1 MTGHTVR
8 GAIKLRRGR
17 EARAR
22 AGHPWVYAGEIEEV
36 VGDPIGG
43 DVVDVLSSSG
53 AFIGRGY
60 VNFKSQIAIRM
71 LTWRDEPVDDQWFV
85 RTLSKAVEHRR
96 LIAPG
101 CRAMRLVHSEGDG
114 LPGLIVDA
122 YDDCLV
128 FQFLTLG
135 MDLRRALLVPA
146 LMQLWGAKHAYER
159 SDVRSRE
166 YEGLEQRAGF
176 LSQPFDV
183 NRSIVE
189 NGFRFMVDVERGQK
203 TGHFLD
209 QRENRASLAGYCEG
223 RKVLDCFS
231 YTGAFAVHAAGYGA
245 ARVTAVD
252 ISASALEQ
260 ARRNAALNGFDDRVQ
275 LVEANVFDYLREKA
289 SSPEA
294 RGSYDMVI
302 LDPPAFTKTRHAT
315 ESALRGY
322 KEINLRAA
330 HLLADGGILVTSSCS
345 HHVDDY
351 TFVQVV
357 ESALKDAG
365 RRARALEHRG
375 QGRDHPVL
383 AGVPETSYL
392 KFLVL
397 QMV

>member
-1 MTGHTVR
+1 
-8 GAIKLRRGR
+8 
-17 EARAR
+17 
-22 AGHPWVYAGEIEEV
+22 
-36 VGDPIGG
+36 
-43 DVVDVLSSSG
+43 
-53 AFIGRGY
+53 
-60 VNFKSQIAIRM
+60 
-71 LTWRDEPVDDQWFV
+71 
-85 RTLSKAVEHRR
+85 
-96 LIAPG
+96 
-101 CRAMRLVHSEGDG
+101 
-114 LPGLIVDA
+114 
-122 YDDCLV
+122 
-128 FQFLTLG
+128 
-135 MDLRRALLVPA
+135 
-146 LMQLWGAKHAYER
+146 
-159 SDVRSRE
+159 
-166 YEGLEQRAGF
+166 
-176 LSQPFDV
+176 
-183 NRSIVE
+183 
-189 NGFRFMVDVERGQK
+189 
-203 TGHFLD
+203 
-209 QRENRASLAGYCEG
+209 
-223 RKVLDCFS
+223 VLDCFS

-365 RRARALEHRG
+365 RRARVLEHRG